1 MSDDGFRDKVR
12 LAAPHPWDADTQ
24 AGPADGHAPVTG
36 FTSAV
41 QWGLASLLIGCTLL
55 LAACVVLV
63 FNVLLFRGGPAG
75 IPTLLAFAGGVIGT
89 LAVSALGLAS
99 LLFGMHGWRQAYAVG
114 SSPALGVA
122 GVTVNIAGLVAWTIA
137 ALDLLFILHDFIR

>member
-12 LAAPHPWDADTQ
+12 LARPHPWDADTQ
-24 AGPADGHAPVTG
+24 AGPADGSVTG

-55 LAACVVLV
+55 VAACVVLV
-63 FNVLLFRGGPAG
+63 FNVLLFHGGPGG

-89 LAVSALGLAS
+89 LAVSVLGLAS
-99 LLFGMHGWRQAYAVG
+99 LLFGMRGWQQAYAVG

-122 GVTVNIAGLVAWTIA
+122 GMAVSIAGLVAWLIA
-137 ALDLLFILHDFIR
+137 AIDLILILHAFIR